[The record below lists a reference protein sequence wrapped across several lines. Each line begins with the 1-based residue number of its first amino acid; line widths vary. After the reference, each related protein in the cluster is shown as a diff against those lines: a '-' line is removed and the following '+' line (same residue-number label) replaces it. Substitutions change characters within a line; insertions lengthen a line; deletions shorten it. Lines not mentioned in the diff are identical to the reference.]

1 MKSVQVINLAEIRQ
15 LLAEW
20 DKVRA
25 AILAGHLSGFHA
37 GVRTTLGVDTVFLGG
52 VFKSDPAAAMRGILR
67 ASAAARV
74 TPADDKRPLFQ
85 ASMM

>member
-1 MKSVQVINLAEIRQ
+1 MNRVRVINLGQTRE

-37 GVRTTLGVDTVFLGG
+37 GVRTTLGVDTIFLGG
-52 VFKSDPAAAMRGILR
+52 VFRDDPMAAMHGILR
-67 ASAAARV
+67 ASAECAMPPPSAP
-74 TPADDKRPLFQ
+74 PAFV

>member
-1 MKSVQVINLAEIRQ
+1 MKDVQVINLAETRE

-20 DKVRA
+20 DKVRS

-37 GVRTTLGVDTVFLGG
+37 GFRTSLGAETIFLGG
-52 VFKSDPAAAMRGILR
+52 VFRTDPMAAMRGILR
-67 ASAAARV
+67 ASAARAM
-74 TPADDKRPLFQ
+74 PAEDKPPPFL